1 MYPALPCR
9 SVCLAVALTAQL
21 GAMGAPREPSADDLP
36 GCLARLRTA
45 ARANGVSLSDF
56 DRLARGIKWQAKSV
70 ENFRN
75 QPEIVLTWNQYLD
88 RVVTPVRVLRGQK
101 IFADW
106 RPQAEKV
113 ARRYGSDADV
123 VTAIWGVESDFG
135 ASLGTFPVLDAWATL
150 ACHKPS
156 ELRVTNFYGSMRLL
170 ASGRVA
176 ADRFTGSWSGAF
188 GLTQFIPTSYESY
201 AADGDDDGKVDLYD
215 SVPDAMASTARHL
228 TERTRWIRD
237 MPAAIEVVMPTALL
251 KELSLGSDDERWV
264 KTARPLST
272 WARQQVTRSDG
283 VDLLSI
289 GVAPTTPLQALL
301 TEGAKG
307 RVFLISS
314 NFEALM
320 SYNKSTKY
328 AIAVTVLAKRLQEP
342 AENLETAAASGQDKP
357 LAPPAPAAS
366 AASSN

>member
-1 MYPALPCR
+1 MCPALRCR

-21 GAMGAPREPSADDLP
+21 GAVGAPREPSADDLP
-36 GCLARLRTA
+36 GCLARLRTG
-45 ARANGVSLSDF
+45 ARANKVSLADF
-56 DRLARGIKWQAKSV
+56 DRLARGIKWQARSV
-70 ENFRN
+70 ENFKN
-75 QPEIVLTWNQYLD
+75 QPETVLTWNQYLD
-88 RVVTPVRVLRGQK
+88 RVVTPARVLHGQK

-113 ARRYGSDADV
+113 ALRYGSDAEV

-156 ELRVTNFYGSMRLL
+156 ELRVSNFYGSMRLL

-201 AADGDDDGKVDLYD
+201 AADGDDDGKVNLFD

-228 TERTRWIRD
+228 TERTRWIRGL
-237 MPAAIEVVMPTALL
+237 PAAIEVAMPAPLL
-251 KELSLGSDDERWV
+251 EELSRGSDDERWV
-264 KTARPLST
+264 KTARPLSV
-272 WARQQVTRSDG
+272 WAGQQVTRSDG
-283 VDLLSI
+283 ADLLSI
-289 GVAPTTPLQALL
+289 GVAATTPLQALL

-328 AIAVTVLAKRLQEP
+328 AIAVAVLAKRLQES
-342 AENLETAAASGQDKP
+342 AQTVGAAASSDQDKP
-357 LAPPAPAAS
+357 PAPAPAAS

>member
-1 MYPALPCR
+1 MR
-9 SVCLAVALTAQL
+9 IAQL
-21 GAMGAPREPSADDLP
+21 PKSLILGAGSAALLVLSYPQAGIANSKCVEGLWPSAKSA
-36 GCLARLRTA
+36 GVT
-45 ARANGVSLSDF
+45 RATF
-56 DRLARGIKWQAKSV
+56 DRAFQGFAPDPEVIEAA
-70 ENFRN
+70 NY
-75 QPEIVLTWNQYLD
+75 QPEYVKPVGEYID
-88 RVVTPVRVLRGQK
+88 RAVSEKRIQIGKQK
-101 IFADW
+101 LVEYQSLLGAL
-106 RPQAEKV
+106 EN
-113 ARRYGSDADV
+113 RYGVDRTIIV
-123 VTAIWGVESDFG
+123 AIWGVESDFG

-156 ELRVTNFYGSMRLL
+156 ELRVSNFYGSMRLL

-201 AADGDDDGKVDLYD
+201 AADGDDDGKVNLFD

-228 TERTRWIRD
+228 TERTRWIRGL
-237 MPAAIEVVMPTALL
+237 PAAIEVAMPAPLL
-251 KELSLGSDDERWV
+251 EELSRGSDDERWV
-264 KTARPLST
+264 KTARPLSV
-272 WARQQVTRSDG
+272 WAGQQVTRSDG
-283 VDLLSI
+283 ADLLSI
-289 GVAPTTPLQALL
+289 GVAATTPLQALL

-328 AIAVTVLAKRLQEP
+328 AIAVAVLAKRLQES
-342 AENLETAAASGQDKP
+342 AQTVGAAASSDQDKP
-357 LAPPAPAAS
+357 PAPAPAAS